1 MTVGKRK
8 YELID
13 GSLVLVDG
21 VDDPAGD
28 KRRMREIIESRAAP
42 GLSTDSTFFSG
53 IGSLNQQILDPR
65 SRERL
70 YKNAK
75 RMGIPLTG
83 NEFYQP
89 GLAKFPGDPRA
100 CISQAGGKAQVRKMI
115 EEKGTGSEG
124 AITVKKRQR
133 PPQPKCKLH
142 PRIVARHMQRM
153 LKEPGNALRDR
164 REMVAEI
171 IEKHGPQKQE

>member
-1 MTVGKRK
+1 MGKRK

-13 GSLVLVDG
+13 GNLVLVSG
-21 VDDPAGD
+21 VEDTKGD
-28 KRRMREIIESRAAP
+28 ARRMREILESHTTP
-42 GLSTDSTFFSG
+42 GLSTDSTFFAG
-53 IGSLNQQILDPR
+53 IGSLNQQIADPR

-70 YKNAK
+70 HKNAK

-100 CISQAGGKAQVRKMI
+100 CIPHSGGKEQIRKMI

-142 PRIVARHMQRM
+142 PSIVARHMQRM

-164 REMVAEI
+164 KEMVAEI

>member
-1 MTVGKRK
+1 MSRRK
-8 YELID
+8 YELVD
-13 GSLVLVDG
+13 GKLVLVSG
-21 VDDPAGD
+21 VDDAKGD
-28 KRRMREIIESRAAP
+28 ARRIREILESRTAP
-42 GLSTDSTFFSG
+42 GISTDSTFFSG

-75 RMGIPLTG
+75 KMGIPLTG

-100 CISQAGGKAQVRKMI
+100 CISQAGGKAQVRQMI

-124 AITVKKRQR
+124 AVTVKARQR
-133 PPQPKCKLH
+133 QPKPKCKLH
-142 PRIVARHMQRM
+142 PRIVARHMREM

-164 REMVAEI
+164 REMVEQI